1 MPSFNMQMLS
11 NMLAS
16 ALTATFTAW
25 LTYLAAW
32 SHFSSE
38 QNTGLAALLAA
49 GAAIVICQIVTYAIN
64 RWSVIVGQVTK
75 DGSKVVTPTQAAAD
89 ALPHNPNVMGP
100 EEAKV
105 VKS

>member
-1 MPSFNMQMLS
+1 MPFNVQMLT

-25 LTYLAAW
+25 LSYLAAW

-38 QNTGLAALLAA
+38 QNTGLATILAA
-49 GAAIVICQIVTYAIN
+49 GAAILIGQLVTYAIN

-75 DGSKVVTPTQAAAD
+75 DGSKVITPTQAQAD
-89 ALPHNPNVMGP
+89 ALPNNPNVMGP
-100 EEAKV
+100 QEAKV
-105 VKS
+105 VKQ